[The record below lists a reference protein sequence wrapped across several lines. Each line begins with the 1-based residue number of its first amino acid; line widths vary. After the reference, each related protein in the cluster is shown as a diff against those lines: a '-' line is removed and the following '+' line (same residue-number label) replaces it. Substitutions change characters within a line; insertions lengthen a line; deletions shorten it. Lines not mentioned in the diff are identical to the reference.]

1 MCAGDCGSQKRA
13 LGLLELES
21 YTYELSNMS
30 VGNRT
35 AVLGKSSKRSEPLHG
50 PPNPTLVLF

>member
-1 MCAGDCGSQKRA
+1 MERLYVFMCAGDCGSQKRA

-21 YTYELSNMS
+21 YTYELSTMS

-35 AVLGKSSKRSEPLHG
+35 AVLRKEQQAL
-50 PPNPTLVLF
+50 